1 MKINSIIF
9 QISKNKIK
17 IEYIYLYTLLI
28 HFYTYT
34 FILIHFY
41 TYTLLYL
48 FTYIYKILFINMLDF
63 LPNAIE
69 DIIFNY
75 KTGVETHEKYKNCL
89 CELKEVSKQREKN
102 IEYYLALNDD
112 INELWCLR
120 DYPNGSYSHIV
131 LEEVSRCDT
140 HYFNYI
146 VTEEY
151 FAENE

>member
-1 MKINSIIF
+1 LLDIIYIKIIGKQKKMKI
-9 QISKNKIK
+9 KCKIK
-17 IEYIYLYTLLI
+17 IDYINIY
-28 HFYTYT
+28 
-34 FILIHFY
+34 ILIHFY
-41 TYTLLYL
+41 TL
-48 FTYIYKILFINMLDF
+48 FYKILFINMLDF
-63 LPNAIE
+63 LPNDIE

-102 IEYYLALNDD
+102 VEYYLALNDD

-120 DYPNGSYSHIV
+120 DFPNGSYSHIV
-131 LEEVSRCDT
+131 LEEVSRYDT